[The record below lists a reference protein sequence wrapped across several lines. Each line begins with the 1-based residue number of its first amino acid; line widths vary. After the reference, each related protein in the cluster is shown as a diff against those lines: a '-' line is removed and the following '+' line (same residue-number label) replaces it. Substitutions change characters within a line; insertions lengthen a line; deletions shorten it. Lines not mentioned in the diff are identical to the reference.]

1 MHVGWKA
8 TILTDTQLTV
18 SGRTVHVTQ
27 TASLPAGLLLVIS
40 FAVKTKISAIITEHS
55 EGNREINS
63 RGASSFLPRDA
74 MLARY

>member
-55 EGNREINS
+55 EGNS